1 MSYPLFVKLWELLFI
16 NSKCH
21 NIIQLLFSYLIKEY
35 VFWFW
40 DLIVCLPAGSKQR
53 KESFFGCVLN
63 CQIIPSV
70 PWLQK
75 AWSLGRVASVGD
87 EFLREC
93 LWTIICF
100 LRKKVDNTISKCA
113 LFWFSRKSGNVRAD
127 EEQLGMK
134 IQCIESDKKQ
144 IQQDASCCCYSIH
157 KKMSP
162 TQNNLIFCSKF
173 LDTKKILGFI

>member
-1 MSYPLFVKLWELLFI
+1 M
-16 NSKCH
+16 
-21 NIIQLLFSYLIKEY
+21 
-35 VFWFW
+35 FWFW

-53 KESFFGCVLN
+53 KESFFVCVLN

-70 PWLQK
+70 PWLQR

-113 LFWFSRKSGNVRAD
+113 LFWFSRKPGNVRAD

-134 IQCIESDKKQ
+134 IQSIESDKKQ
-144 IQQDASCCCYSIH
+144 TQQDASCCCYSIH
-157 KKMSP
+157 KKMSSI
-162 TQNNLIFCSKF
+162 QNHLIFCSKF